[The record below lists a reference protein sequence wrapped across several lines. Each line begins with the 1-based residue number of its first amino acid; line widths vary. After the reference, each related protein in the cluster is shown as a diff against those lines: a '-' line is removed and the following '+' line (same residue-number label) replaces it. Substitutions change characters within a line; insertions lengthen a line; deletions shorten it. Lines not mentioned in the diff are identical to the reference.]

1 MVSACASRPQPRAT
15 AGGPTV
21 PADQLQMRDP
31 DRIAKSRGP
40 VVAPLRPVPVRLD
53 EATAKQATE
62 PK

>member
-1 MVSACASRPQPRAT
+1 
-15 AGGPTV
+15 V

-40 VVAPLRPVPVRLD
+40 VIEPLRPVPVRLD
-53 EATAKQATE
+53 EATARRATG